1 MIFFVFVGFMGY
13 AYADDFN
20 PDILPIHLEA
30 EDIVLR
36 TVFDWTSSNMILFGA
51 KLEDGA
57 ETLVLISSDGK
68 KIKQL
73 DLASLD
79 NYFPIIHAQ
88 IDPSDDN
95 IVHFLKNNK
104 LYRYL
109 LDKDNITELNT
120 DENKVEF
127 FDYYTYSEDNPSK
140 HMIAYS
146 VKDINNPKQLQ
157 LFSMHDS
164 HDEESKPMVS
174 ELMSNLESDEFQ
186 LSPDGTKI
194 LFQKTLDA
202 SYGYADRR
210 IAYLEAQDYGPHLVS
225 DLNIRCGNY
234 PKWYP
239 SGELI
244 VYHVSY
250 CGRGAP
256 GGVLGTISLDGNNS
270 QILLPDNNDNPQSFA
285 INQNGSTIVI
295 LPSTNG
301 KSYGD
306 IADFYLLNLLGVS
319 ERKTIFPRH
328 GNPPDSFTPL
338 QHERNGTP
346 FDQMQCRNDDFVL
359 VQKYDGSPACV
370 KPKSINSLIF
380 RGWADEKFRTL
391 PIIDFQ
397 NPDRIFREVG
407 YLGLMM
413 FLPHIE
419 ENQTIAISLEGK
431 SNMVLPIIQRY
442 DVEILSEKTNTDKS
456 FSSIFGKITKPN
468 LQKFFEENPMNIF
481 VKRGVLLTSLGGY
494 QDNTGTYGPFNQFL
508 TDNESQI
515 AGDILTYYENK
526 RTNGEDVHFSDFV
539 KWPTGKINESFLQKS
554 KLLDIAEIEENRI
567 ALNPTDTCAHISLRL
582 LSADKL
588 AQYHTRDKEIQFFE
602 ITDTDLKELPVLD
615 ELIRATHHLEF
626 TTNEDAHAEIS
637 LRELVDYE
645 FFIMEKA
652 IGKYDDS
659 QDDYFV
665 KLDGN
670 LDEKLADPKPQGFS
684 NEFLSPQ
691 LVYDDNVYV
700 LSHTVFWVA
709 NEHETQSISVH
720 LRNSIDN
727 DKKFITLTEKDMES
741 IPKIKQAIEKIGTEF
756 ESIVAYKGLPE
767 NPDWNEYREWF
778 GQKKTEQF
786 NLDETYVPGFVYNDE
801 YYDLGFPI
809 C

>member
-1 MIFFVFVGFMGY
+1 MKYFVIFLVLVGFVGIAFGQNSTESKEEFIY
-13 AYADDFN
+13 ILNGAAKNESCQYDDVCFS
-20 PDILPIHLEA
+20 P
-30 EDIVLR
+30 
-36 TVFDWTSSNMILFGA
+36 S
-51 KLEDGA
+51 
-57 ETLVLISSDGK
+57 VLIASPNTKVTWFAQESGHKITSGTRTQTDNGILTSFDGK
-68 KIKQL
+68 FQSNYLNVNDTFSYTFTESGKYDFHSLIFGHASGKVIITKSNDSPTYHSEEKCDLRQDLKIYDKLLQNDSVVRTFLIKFPTAISYVNGIDESSPLKTSIVYEYGSGDEKISLTVYIRAEGVILTDCFSPVFYTYKYYENNDPISVQYYYREKQQMVDFLNDHIISSPFKQL
-73 DLASLD
+73 ELG
-79 NYFPIIHAQ
+79 
-88 IDPSDDN
+88 
-95 IVHFLKNNK
+95 K
-104 LYRYL
+104 LF
-109 LDKDNITELNT
+109 
-120 DENKVEF
+120 DE
-127 FDYYTYSEDNPSK
+127 
-140 HMIAYS
+140 IQC
-146 VKDINNPKQLQ
+146 KQ
-157 LFSMHDS
+157 
-164 HDEESKPMVS
+164 
-174 ELMSNLESDEFQ
+174 
-186 LSPDGTKI
+186 
-194 LFQKTLDA
+194 
-202 SYGYADRR
+202 
-210 IAYLEAQDYGPHLVS
+210 
-225 DLNIRCGNY
+225 
-234 PKWYP
+234 
-239 SGELI
+239 
-244 VYHVSY
+244 
-250 CGRGAP
+250 
-256 GGVLGTISLDGNNS
+256 
-270 QILLPDNNDNPQSFA
+270 
-285 INQNGSTIVI
+285 
-295 LPSTNG
+295 
-301 KSYGD
+301 
-306 IADFYLLNLLGVS
+306 NLLL
-319 ERKTIFPRH
+319 I
-328 GNPPDSFTPL
+328 
-338 QHERNGTP
+338 
-346 FDQMQCRNDDFVL
+346 
-359 VQKYDGSPACV
+359 QKYDGSPACV